1 MINISRQRE
10 PIELVM
16 AKNKKHLSKQEIE
29 ERKEQELK
37 ITANEKEIVAP
48 DYLTGSL
55 IEEFNQISK
64 KLIQIGIMTELDND
78 CLARYL
84 LSKQLYLKYTS
95 LLTKEIKKGRLEKI
109 EKYMNIQDK
118 AFKQCRTSA
127 SDLGLTITS
136 RCKLVIPKPKEIP
149 KENKFAKFKVVS

>member
-1 MINISRQRE
+1 MIKISRQRE
-10 PIELVM
+10 PIELVI
-16 AKNKKHLSKQEIE
+16 AKNKKHLTKQEIE

-37 ITANEKEIVAP
+37 IIANEEEIVAP

-127 SDLGLTITS
+127 NDLGLTITS
-136 RCKLVIPKPKEIP
+136 RCKLIIPKPKETP